1 MLKAVK
7 TKIRTEALAPLRRQL
22 AMARTELRELYV
34 LAEQGVSCW
43 NRIQDVERQAEK
55 LERITRETR

>member
-1 MLKAVK
+1 
-7 TKIRTEALAPLRRQL
+7 
-22 AMARTELRELYV
+22 MARTELRELYV